1 MQFEND
7 VELNYAIEYQQTR
20 SEIVNQN
27 IMMMLFYAFIIAIS
41 IVLPILT
48 LSIFVPKWKNAVELS
63 FKDVVLQE
71 IEQMTPNEQ
80 IQFYCLEFLWV
91 LCVMFLVLPLV
102 IVWLW

>member
-1 MQFEND
+1 MTSREQF
-7 VELNYAIEYQQTR
+7 
-20 SEIVNQN
+20 
-27 IMMMLFYAFIIAIS
+27 MMVLFYAFIIAVV
-41 IVLPILT
+41 IVLPILG
-48 LSIFVPKWKNAVELS
+48 LSVFIPKWKNATGLS
-63 FKDVVLQE
+63 FKDVVLRE

>member
-1 MQFEND
+1 M
-7 VELNYAIEYQQTR
+7 
-20 SEIVNQN
+20 NQN
-27 IMMMLFYAFIIAIS
+27 IMMMLFYAFVIAIS
-41 IVLPILT
+41 IVLPILA
-48 LSIFVPKWKNAVELS
+48 LSIFVPKWKNATGLS

-102 IVWLW
+102 IVWLWW

>member
-1 MQFEND
+1 MTSREQF
-7 VELNYAIEYQQTR
+7 
-20 SEIVNQN
+20 
-27 IMMMLFYAFIIAIS
+27 MMVLFYAFIVAVA
-41 IVLPILT
+41 IVLPILG
-48 LSIFVPKWKNAVELS
+48 LSVFIPKWKNAAVLS